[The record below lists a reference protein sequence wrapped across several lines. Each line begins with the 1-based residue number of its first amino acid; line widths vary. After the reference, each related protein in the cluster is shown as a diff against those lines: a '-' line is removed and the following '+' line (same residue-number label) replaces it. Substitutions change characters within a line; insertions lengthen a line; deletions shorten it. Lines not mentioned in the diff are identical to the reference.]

1 MGEEIEIEID
11 AAGKVTIRTH
21 GIKGA
26 SCLDAVEALVK
37 LLGREETKEL
47 TAEYYEQPVHE
58 RAVITQQL
66 RADT

>member
-1 MGEEIEIEID
+1 MSEEIEIEID

-37 LLGREETKEL
+37 LLGREESREL
-47 TAEYYEQPVHE
+47 TGEYYEQPLHE
-58 RAVITQQL
+58 RATIAQQL
-66 RADT
+66 RTE

>member
-1 MGEEIEIEID
+1 MGEEIEVEID

-37 LLGREETKEL
+37 LLGREESREL
-47 TAEYYEQPVHE
+47 TREYYEQPTHE